1 MDNEV
6 YRWCIVNYKSW
17 NKGIETETLDDEITR
32 L

>member
-17 NKGIETETLDDEITR
+17 NKGIETLDDEITR